1 MVQQLTKHTTL
12 RAKPSSGPR
21 NHIRQFKTACNSNS
35 MYCWHLWPLEAHVYT
50 YSCPDKHTWVNTHI
64 QRCLNHVRLLC
75 IRKKQEAWVPWPLFK
90 SCVLQR
96 APKCKSPQKY
106 LWDNEFQVKRAWC
119 ILNTPQMWMGWVQRR
134 SSTELGWELL
144 LHNEAICFLMGCST
158 TLKGRK
164 DCLFIQQ
171 AGT

>member
-50 YSCPDKHTWVNTHI
+50 YSCPDKHTWVNTHT
-64 QRCLNHVRLLC
+64 QRCLNHVGLLC
-75 IRKKQEAWVPWPLFK
+75 IRKKQKAWVPWPLFK

-106 LWDNEFQVKRAWC
+106 LWNNEFQVKKGMMH
-119 ILNTPQMWMGWVQRR
+119 IKY
-134 SSTELGWELL
+134 STNVDGLSAEKIVYRTRLG
-144 LHNEAICFLMGCST
+144 AI
-158 TLKGRK
+158 
-164 DCLFIQQ
+164 
-171 AGT
+171 AP